1 MNRSYPLQIRAF
13 TVYLFCTF
21 IAFLAGTYFDP
32 FLYMLFISL
41 ALFPIISF
49 IVLLLTNNYLKF
61 VQKFS
66 TEHPVKGEN
75 VKYTITFTNEFKVPF
90 PCIKIKFK
98 AITPLMD
105 VKLPELSFYLKAGG
119 TFSKS
124 FDIHCPFRGIY
135 TVGLEAV
142 HIEDLLHF
150 FRFRTKVWHKTFYV
164 YPRVL
169 ALQKF
174 SPGLEDIEGGD
185 KGLPFGGEPDYAMFD
200 QLKDYRPGE
209 SIKHIYWKKFAI
221 IGRPFIKQ
229 FDTSPQPAVR
239 IYFDLIKPVNQYIS
253 ELEIEDTSVEILVAL
268 VKYFLEN
275 KIKTSVVAPGREFYN
290 FEGKD
295 DADFGQFYESTSS
308 LIFQDTIP
316 LSRIYRIQE
325 KEQKIDS
332 NSIFFVTH
340 NLDIDLFNLI
350 QASLETQIIF
360 TVIFNQSG
368 FSPEHKERNMDFF
381 YSLKNRGARIIVV
394 NHSKTIIEDLE
405 KEFHG

>member
-1 MNRSYPLQIRAF
+1 MNNSYPLKIRAF

-41 ALFPIISF
+41 VLFPVISF
-49 IVLLLTNNYLKF
+49 FVLLLTNSYLKYI
-61 VQKFS
+61 QKFS
-66 TEHPVKGEN
+66 TEHPVKGEK
-75 VKYTITFTNEFKVPF
+75 VTYTVTFTNEFKVPF
-90 PCIKIKFK
+90 PCIKIKFM

-105 VKLPELSFYLKAGG
+105 VKLPEFSFYLKAGG
-119 TFSKS
+119 TFSKT
-124 FDIHCPFRGIY
+124 FEIDCPFRGIY

-142 HIEDLLHF
+142 YIEDMLHF
-150 FRFRTKVWHKTFYV
+150 FRFKMKVWHKTFYV

-169 ALQKF
+169 DLRRF

-239 IYFDLIKPVNQYIS
+239 IYFDLIKPVHQQIS

-268 VKYFLEN
+268 VKYFLDH

-290 FEGKD
+290 YEGKD
-295 DADFGQFYESTSS
+295 EADFEQFYESTTN

-316 LSRIYRIQE
+316 LSRLYRIQE

-332 NSIFFVTH
+332 NSIFFITH
-340 NLDIDLFNLI
+340 NIDIDLFNLI
-350 QASLETQIIF
+350 QASLATQIIF

-368 FSPEHKERNMDFF
+368 FPPDQKERNMDFF
-381 YSLKNRGARIIVV
+381 YSLKNRGAKIIVV
-394 NHSKTIIEDLE
+394 NHSKTMIEDLE